1 MIGSSLKILQVNLN
15 RSSEA
20 TESALQIAVE
30 QKVDLIIVQ
39 VRRVAID
46 LGVGVVTMGEMKKS
60 AQARK
65 GESRKYIPCQT
76 IRCHLFFYYLSGLR
90 SHATDVD

>member
-15 RSSEA
+15 KSSEA

-39 VRRVAID
+39 EPWLTGPHEPPDYSNTRST
-46 LGVGVVTMGEMKKS
+46 LH
-60 AQARK
+60 QAFTQILPHISNK
-65 GESRKYIPCQT
+65 
-76 IRCHLFFYYLSGLR
+76 
-90 SHATDVD
+90 